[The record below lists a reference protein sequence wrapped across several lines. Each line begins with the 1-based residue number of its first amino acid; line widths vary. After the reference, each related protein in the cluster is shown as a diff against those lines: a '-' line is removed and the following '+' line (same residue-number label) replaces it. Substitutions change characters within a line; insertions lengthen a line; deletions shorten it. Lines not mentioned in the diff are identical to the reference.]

1 VMLVYYD
8 DQSNP
13 STVPGLYTKLLDA
26 DKADRVISGYVTHM
40 VAPAMPGVMQHRR
53 VFLGLPA
60 LAPNSEFDCPSYFL
74 TSPTGGAAAL
84 SAEAGGLHA
93 QPHIQDGRRRH
104 QIRCETIRLPWGST
118 PASSAGWG
126 SLRWHRPHIR

>member
-1 VMLVYYD
+1 MLVYYD

-60 LAPNSEFDCPSYFL
+60 LATQQRVRLPKLFL
-74 TSPTGGAAAL
+74 DRSNRRRGSLIGKSRRITCAATHSRRSPTTSNSVRNYQAPFGFDAGAV
-84 SAEAGGLHA
+84 S
-93 QPHIQDGRRRH
+93 
-104 QIRCETIRLPWGST
+104 RLGVV
-118 PASSAGWG
+118 AMA
-126 SLRWHRPHIR
+126 